1 MSFSFIAPHSEVQ
14 ISRFY
19 AVYVSRYVSKI
30 IMLTTSVE
38 AICFNYRPKKDSTYP
53 IMLRLTKSGKR
64 KYVSL
69 EVSVKEEDW
78 DFSKNTPKR
87 KCPDRDLILS
97 IIEKRTAAYRA
108 QINEYRMENKDYT
121 LETLVQRTEN
131 PVRNM
136 TVGSYLDLFI
146 SQLKEENRLGY
157 AESFRGLR
165 SSLLLYCKSL
175 DIKFSA
181 IDNQWLK
188 GYELFLKKGGKAKNT
203 IGIRFR
209 SLRAL
214 YNKAM
219 ADEVVKKDYYPF
231 DSFKVSQFHEQTKKR
246 AIKREDIQRIIDLD
260 LRTITNY
267 RSPYLELGRD
277 LFIFSYLSCGIN
289 LTDMAR
295 IRYSDIFN
303 GRLEYHRKK
312 TKKLISCKLQEPA
325 LKIIEKYRKK
335 NATSSDYIFPILDRK
350 VHKTETQ
357 IRDKVRKANKA
368 TNKALHKIESK
379 LGLPIDL
386 TTYVARHSFATVLK
400 RSGVSTSIIS
410 ESLGHSSEKVTQYY
424 LDSFEN
430 EQIDNAMMNLL

>member
-1 MSFSFIAPHSEVQ
+1 
-14 ISRFY
+14 
-19 AVYVSRYVSKI
+19 
-30 IMLTTSVE
+30 MLTTSVE
-38 AICFNYRPKKDSTYP
+38 AICFNYRPKKDNTYP

-97 IIEKRTAAYRA
+97 IIEKRTAAYRT

-131 PVRNM
+131 PVRSM

-146 SQLKEENRLGY
+146 TQLKDENRLGY
-157 AESFRGLR
+157 AESFRGLK

-181 IDNQWLK
+181 IDHQWLK
-188 GYELFLKKGGKAKNT
+188 GYELHLKKGGKAKNT

-214 YNKAM
+214 YNKAI

-231 DSFKVSQFHEQTKKR
+231 DNFKVSQFHEQTKKR
-246 AIKREDIQRIIDLD
+246 AITREDIKRIIDLD

-289 LTDMAR
+289 LADMAR

-335 NATSSDYIFPILDRK
+335 NATSADYIFPILDRK